1 MSWSFYWPLIRVMI
15 FKNRSNQ
22 IESIQLNRWWEE
34 SKTVKVSNLRPE
46 KTTTDLG
53 GKYCNGIITMS
64 PNSFNVQSSVIA
76 QICLLLSNQAKRHIA
91 PGCQLVDVTMNSPSP
106 NGFCSCFPPQTKYF
120 NSPKFSL
127 LIILLSSS
135 PQCTKYF
142 PSPNFSPPFPSL
154 VFSSSS
160 MGTKYFLFQIISS
173 PSFSVLLLLFYC
185 QHLHNKNW
193 NDNKIFA
200 LVTWPSLDIF
210 SCPGQLNR

>member
-1 MSWSFYWPLIRVMI
+1 
-15 FKNRSNQ
+15 
-22 IESIQLNRWWEE
+22 
-34 SKTVKVSNLRPE
+34 
-46 KTTTDLG
+46 
-53 GKYCNGIITMS
+53 
-64 PNSFNVQSSVIA
+64 
-76 QICLLLSNQAKRHIA
+76 
-91 PGCQLVDVTMNSPSP
+91 MNSPSP
-106 NGFCSCFPPQTKYF
+106 NGFLFLLRSGSPPQTKYF

-173 PSFSVLLLLFYC
+173 PSFSVLFLLFYC
-185 QHLHNKNW
+185 QHLHNKDW
-193 NDNKIFA
+193 NVNKIFA

-210 SCPGQLNR
+210 VENGKYAKGQSASCKIKQNVSTTKKQTQI

>member
-1 MSWSFYWPLIRVMI
+1 MHRSAFYYLTRQ
-15 FKNRSNQ
+15 KAHRSRLSVGRRHH
-22 IESIQLNRWWEE
+22 EF
-34 SKTVKVSNLRPE
+34 SKWFPF
-46 KTTTDLG
+46 
-53 GKYCNGIITMS
+53 
-64 PNSFNVQSSVIA
+64 P
-76 QICLLLSNQAKRHIA
+76 

-106 NGFCSCFPPQTKYF
+106 NGFLFLLRSCSLPQNKYF

-127 LIILLSSS
+127 LLILLSSS

-142 PSPNFSPPFPSL
+142 PSPNFCPPFPSL